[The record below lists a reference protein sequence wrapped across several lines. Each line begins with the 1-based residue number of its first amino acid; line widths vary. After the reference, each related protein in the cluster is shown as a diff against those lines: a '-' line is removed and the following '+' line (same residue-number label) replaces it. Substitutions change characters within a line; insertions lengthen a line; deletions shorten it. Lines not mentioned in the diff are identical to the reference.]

1 MNVISKA
8 ILRLTQ
14 PAIIYPVTTPP
25 FSVSK
30 RTIEAMQRLIAI
42 ITEVRSPHGGWHQ
55 HLPPTPENLAP
66 YVAEEACEVLD
77 AWESERIE
85 KINRQKIKKYQYI
98 LSEDLMT
105 KLLWYLA
112 KSSQEIMQL
121 LTGVKAQCYWQQTEA
136 TSGTLRLAVIL
147 EIDTGDERL
156 SIDIATLQPLKNPL
170 PEEATIQI
178 FPKFE
183 PITAKQYIQQL
194 REQILAA
201 SPEINI
207 FLEPVYVEILK
218 PGSNWKN
225 ASLKITLAFE
235 FIEIKN
241 NKISPAKE
249 TKFKEQTYIR
259 FTDSEFLEKNYQ
271 SLVSE
276 KLAYSANTSIS
287 TKINYLIAA
296 ACSLAEIQANE
307 QQKKQ
312 WQWQEIRQRILW
324 QIVSSSYEIM
334 QLIGGVEAKVLQQ
347 QQDWKDGILRCQ
359 NILTLEAK
367 ELNLNW
373 DLSSGEKLDKNL
385 YKNLNIIPPNAI
397 VQSSSLRLLQEAIPA
412 HTLLKKLKRQIIS
425 IIPEVE
431 YFIKGT
437 NIEWLSSEGDWQP
450 ASIQLR
456 LALEFIP

>member
-1 MNVISKA
+1 MNVISKT
-8 ILRLTQ
+8 ILRLNQ
-14 PAIIYPVTTPP
+14 PAIINPITTTQ

-42 ITEVRSPHGGWHQ
+42 ITEIRSPHGGWHQ

-77 AWESERIE
+77 AWQNDNIE
-85 KINRQKIKKYQYI
+85 INSTKKIKKSQYI
-98 LSEDLMT
+98 LIEDLIP
-105 KLLWYLA
+105 KLLWYLV

-121 LTGVKAQCYWQQTEA
+121 LTGVKARCCLPQTEA
-136 TSGTLRLAVIL
+136 KSGTLRLAVIL

-156 SIDIATLQPLKNPL
+156 SIDIATLQPLKKPL

-178 FPKFE
+178 FSKFE

-201 SPEINI
+201 SPEISI
-207 FLEPVYVEILK
+207 FLETTYVEILK
-218 PGSNWKN
+218 PCSNWKK
-225 ASLKITLAFE
+225 ASVKITLAFE
-235 FIEIKN
+235 FIDIKN
-241 NKISPAKE
+241 NKISPVANTEFQEK
-249 TKFKEQTYIR
+249 TYII
-259 FTDSEFLEKNYQ
+259 FNDSEFLEKNYQ
-271 SLVSE
+271 SLVYE
-276 KLAYSANTSIS
+276 KLIVTKNAANK
-287 TKINYLIAA
+287 KINQIIAA
-296 ACSLAEIQANE
+296 ACSLADIQAE

-312 WQWQEIRQRILW
+312 WQWQEIMQRMLW

-334 QLIGGVEAKVLQQ
+334 QLTGGVEAKVLQQ
-347 QQDWKDGILRCQ
+347 QQNWKIGTLRCKNILR
-359 NILTLEAK
+359 LEAK

-373 DLSSGEKLDKNL
+373 DLSSGEKV
-385 YKNLNIIPPNAI
+385 YKNMSKNIEIIAPTAI
-397 VQSSSLRLLQEAIPA
+397 VQSSSIRLLQEAIPA

-425 IIPEVE
+425 IIPEIE
-431 YFIKGT
+431 HFIKGT
-437 NIEWLSSEGDWQP
+437 NIEWLTCEGDWQP